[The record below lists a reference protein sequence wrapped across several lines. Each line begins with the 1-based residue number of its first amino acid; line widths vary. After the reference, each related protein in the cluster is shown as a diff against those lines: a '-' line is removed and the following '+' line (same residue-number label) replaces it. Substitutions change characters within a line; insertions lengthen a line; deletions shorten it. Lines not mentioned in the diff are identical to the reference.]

1 MSQYTNLRYSIT
13 LNDAQL
19 DYLSD
24 EQQDILRMKCFK
36 TFLQMASP
44 EENKVYGKNFSAVL
58 QPGQFKASKLE
69 LARLWGCDRK
79 TATRI
84 VQEFNQLGILRSE
97 PSNRTTIHTLICLS
111 AWFTSWGMIRSGFF
125 VSNPKVKPIV
135 KPPRISKRVPPETV
149 ADSCRFDD
157 PMDCMTGESTELIVA
172 VAVGYRDNS
181 LLQQTA
187 ATSNEMTAVALLL
200 TV

>member
-1 MSQYTNLRYSIT
+1 MQKNLRYSIT

-24 EQQDILRMKCFK
+24 EQQEIHRMKCFK
-36 TFLQMASP
+36 TFLQMTIP

-58 QPGQFKASKLE
+58 QPGQFVASKVD

-84 VQEFNQLGILRSE
+84 VREFNQLGILRSE

-111 AWFTSWGMIRSGFF
+111 AWFTGRGMIRSSFF
-125 VSNPKVKPIV
+125 DSNPELKPIV
-135 KPPRISKRVPPETV
+135 KPVRTAKRVPPETDV
-149 ADSCRFDD
+149 D
-157 PMDCMTGESTELIVA
+157 PLKSGSLIRTDPA
-172 VAVGYRDNS
+172 GT
-181 LLQQTA
+181 Q
-187 ATSNEMTAVALLL
+187 
-200 TV
+200 

>member
-13 LNDAQL
+13 LNDVQL

-24 EQQDILRMKCFK
+24 EKQDILRMKCLK
-36 TFLQMASP
+36 TFIRMAVL
-44 EENKVYGKNFSAVL
+44 EETKISGKNYSAVL
-58 QPGQFKASKLE
+58 QPGQFKASKVE

-84 VQEFNQLGILRSE
+84 VQEFNQLGILQSE
-97 PSNRTTIHTLICLS
+97 PSNRTTVHTLICLS

-135 KPPRISKRVPPETV
+135 KPPQTSKRVPPENVAESRGFTDLAT
-149 ADSCRFDD
+149 ADS
-157 PMDCMTGESTELIVA
+157 G
-172 VAVGYRDNS
+172 G
-181 LLQQTA
+181 
-187 ATSNEMTAVALLL
+187 TS
-200 TV
+200 